1 MGRLDWSWGE
11 SVSAPVLTMNQ
22 QHPPQN
28 LDMDSLISN
37 NAASFAQPTASLP
50 QPSGAQWQLHNPIPI
65 KNVRKRSRDEMGWDE
80 DESSRST
87 TAPFPSARQTPSPS
101 KERPSMGSGMTLS
114 YGDASVRDATS
125 QTGTWAEELAE
136 KLRSSDLERDEQAR
150 PTLEARKSIRLDTA
164 EAGMDG
170 MARSTLRRESK
181 VQDPVIDEATMA
193 LGIGWSTISRSDTM
207 SQAARGWA
215 RYIET
220 HFPLQSVTILW
231 KNTSLPAFLVSA
243 VTTDGR
249 SRVSSPLS
257 PTQRSASPWQ
267 RPVGSPGYFL
277 FDEALQQGKLVAKS
291 WERTLENLRSTPM
304 LFEGDRVLEADAD
317 EAQRHSESNNFQ
329 HWAGWR
335 ASSDE
340 KKAPA
345 DIVVQSV
352 EPAGEG
358 MEVD

>member
-1 MGRLDWSWGE
+1 M
-11 SVSAPVLTMNQ
+11 SVPTLAMMP
-22 QHPPQN
+22 QHPSQN
-28 LDMDSLISN
+28 TVVGFNVSN
-37 NAASFAQPTASLP
+37 ASVAQPTPSSPLS
-50 QPSGAQWQLHNPIPI
+50 SGAQWQLHNPIRI

-101 KERPSMGSGMTLS
+101 KERPQMGPGMTLS
-114 YGDASVRDATS
+114 YGNAPVTDATS

-136 KLRSSDLERDEQAR
+136 KLRWSHLERDGQTR

-164 EAGMDG
+164 DAAIDDIS
-170 MARSTLRRESK
+170 RSTLRRESK
-181 VQDPVIDEATMA
+181 FQDPVIDEATVA

-220 HFPLQSVTILW
+220 RFPLQSVTILW
-231 KNTSLPAFLVSA
+231 RNTSSPAYLVSA

-249 SRVSSPLS
+249 SRVSSPMSLL
-257 PTQRSASPWQ
+257 QRSASPWQ

-277 FDEALQQGKLVAKS
+277 FDEALQQGKLIAKS
-291 WERTLENLRSTPM
+291 WERALDNLRATPM
-304 LFEGDRVLEADAD
+304 VFEGDRVLEADAD

-335 ASSDE
+335 ASAGGAKSPGDV
-340 KKAPA
+340 A
-345 DIVVQSV
+345 VQSV
-352 EPAGEG
+352 EPGDES